1 MKIVITGGTGQL
13 GSELKD
19 VFGDQSGHQVTFL
32 DRSDLDLSKPE
43 EISGKLAALNP
54 DAIVHAGAYTAVDL
68 AEGERELADRI
79 NHLATREIAEF
90 AKKGSAKLI
99 YISTDY
105 VFPGTVD
112 AALKEDHPTNPINV
126 YGETKRRGEL
136 AVLAQVKDAIII
148 RTSWVYSIYGR
159 NFVKTMLNL
168 MRSRPEINVVA
179 DQIGSPTYAYDL
191 AVLIKHIVDRG
202 IWVGGVYHYSN
213 EGRISWYDF
222 AIAIRDLSGLACR
235 VNPVDSSGFPTAA
248 KRPGF
253 SLLDKG
259 KVRSIFGV
267 EVPFWK
273 DSLIQMLSK
282 LDQDQLT

>member
-19 VFGDQSGHQVTFL
+19 VFGDQIGHEVTFL

-43 EISGKLAALNP
+43 EISGKLMAINP
-54 DAIVHAGAYTAVDL
+54 DTIVHAGAYTAVDQ

-79 NHLATREIAEF
+79 NHMATHAIAEF
-90 AKKGSAKLI
+90 AKKTSAKLI

-105 VFPGTVD
+105 VFQGNVD
-112 AALKEDHPTNPINV
+112 EALKEDYPTNPINV
-126 YGETKRRGEL
+126 YGETKRMGEL
-136 AVLAQVKDAIII
+136 AALGQVKDAIII
-148 RTSWVYSIYGR
+148 RTSWVYSVYGK
-159 NFVKTMLNL
+159 NFVKTMLDL
-168 MRSRPEINVVA
+168 MRSLPEINVVA
-179 DQIGSPTYAYDL
+179 NQIGSPTYAYDL
-191 AVLIKHIVDRG
+191 AILIKRIVDLDL
-202 IWVGGVYHYSN
+202 WVGGVYHYSN

-235 VNPVDSSGFPTAA
+235 VNPIDSSGFPTAA

-259 KVRSIFGV
+259 KVKSVFGI

-273 DSLIQMLSK
+273 DSLIQMLNK
-282 LDQDQLT
+282 IAQNPLT

>member
-19 VFGDQSGHQVTFL
+19 VFGDQIGHEVTFL

-43 EISGKLAALNP
+43 EISGKLIAINP
-54 DAIVHAGAYTAVDL
+54 DAIVHAGAYTAVDQ

-79 NHLATREIAEF
+79 NHMATHAIAEF
-90 AKKGSAKLI
+90 AKKTSAKLI

-105 VFPGTVD
+105 VFQGNVD
-112 AALKEDHPTNPINV
+112 EALKEDYPTNPINV
-126 YGETKRRGEL
+126 YGETKRMGEL
-136 AVLAQVKDAIII
+136 AALGQVKDAIII
-148 RTSWVYSIYGR
+148 RTSWVYSVYGK
-159 NFVKTMLNL
+159 NFVKTMLDL
-168 MRSRPEINVVA
+168 MRSLPEINVVA
-179 DQIGSPTYAYDL
+179 NQIGSPTYAYDL
-191 AVLIKHIVDRG
+191 AILIKRIVDLDL
-202 IWVGGVYHYSN
+202 WVGGVYHYSN

-235 VNPVDSSGFPTAA
+235 VNPIDSSGFPTAA

-259 KVRSIFGV
+259 KVKSVFGI

-273 DSLIQMLSK
+273 DSLIQMLNK
-282 LDQDQLT
+282 IAQNPLT